1 MREFNQ
7 LCNEV
12 EKMEVLTYGAVLAD
26 KATDIIPALSV
37 IMEDEIDGLTI
48 FATFI
53 LGSIVADGKID
64 ESEYLLMKPLLEDFF
79 GTHINYEDCK
89 KIAKEFKPE
98 GKVLKEYVDYMV
110 DILGQL
116 SDKLKED
123 IIIVCLLICA
133 VDGKISYKER
143 KWVKQLIK

>member
-1 MREFNQ
+1 
-7 LCNEV
+7 
-12 EKMEVLTYGAVLAD
+12 MEALTYSAVLAD

-79 GTHINYEDCK
+79 RNTY
-89 KIAKEFKPE
+89 
-98 GKVLKEYVDYMV
+98 
-110 DILGQL
+110 
-116 SDKLKED
+116 
-123 IIIVCLLICA
+123 
-133 VDGKISYKER
+133 
-143 KWVKQLIK
+143 